1 MAKGFDG
8 LIEYLL
14 EEIALCGEIGASSAD
29 FRRFVQQY
37 YTLPDQNPAGL
48 TFGGPETAQ
57 LTPVLDNKLYEK
69 VWQWLTAHPDVWVGD
84 GKKCRTFT
92 LAGFEALEAEATE
105 RQNEPAQQD
114 QSPTESNST
123 PNLAAQGNENENEIV
138 VSTSASGAL
147 ANKRVPGSS
156 TRDGQRGEPPASST
170 DRNENQT
177 TILNNT
183 SGSAS
188 ITPDT
193 DLPLPQNG
201 ATQPI
206 LETGLTENQGIQ
218 DDSNGNAPES
228 SSTEHGSRSS
238 LQQVHPNQGTAP
250 TNAQRIDSSK
260 RQSPAIKPKGRK
272 PWPIPAGPPKD
283 PVPTALRV
291 HTNKERI
298 WQAIAGHS
306 VDYKRVPLHEFV
318 LLSIIAAQGE
328 GGIIQPELTK
338 LSGQDKRSTPH
349 RTDQLAAKG
358 YIEKKSVN
366 IRGFRTSLC
375 THRKFVGKSSAS
387 QHVNENSKDVFVD
400 GTLILDNLIWYLYD
414 LLRDIQ
420 IVSLQDLRRK
430 LGIEKVKQWQGRAL
444 ANALI
449 RLDAA
454 GFIKR
459 VKAKVKGSE
468 NEWLRCI
475 KLLRMPNED
484 DHQALNFGQRAVHAG
499 PSEGIL
505 EEDQDGDEE
514 MRDLDLEADY
524 GDWNMLENEED
535 EVEEITR
542 IPPQWNLDQPLN
554 NFIFDAIQAAGPRG
568 GNSAG
573 IRDFSMGKFW
583 RRSLE
588 TTLAKLTDNWQKS
601 QPPHLKHFTVI
612 RDTAITTEKRYI
624 HYIYRTYD
632 SFQQAIDAGEASWE
646 AVKNEGQSN
655 ATKKDR
661 PSKKPIE
668 QPESNLDEWGFPK
681 LSPKLFH
688 GRNGTSTL
696 KQCRETIVGE
706 GFRTVWDTDLLN
718 RLGHARKVRRGRPPK
733 QPFPHVDSSLQTPEQ
748 ITDRRQA
755 PSQPSAQRHRD
766 AVRAKREANR
776 IRKAAE
782 ELALKELEAAARKR
796 DSQVAGLNNET
807 QENDDPR
814 IEIPDKPRK
823 RRILTETQ
831 RAKIGLLPRKRGR
844 PPKSAYANREGSQND
859 GSPATVE
866 TAEGNTPEPPTQI
879 SKKRRPRQPKKTVT
893 AIPTEDQDVVEVQD
907 NTSLNANASMPVTN
921 DDDVLPQTQNE
932 NGEAAPFQIPKKK
945 RGRKPKNSALATSPS
960 NQEAFEDTQGN
971 AETNPTTLTGGS
983 VENDP
988 VPRKRGRPRKEQGS
1002 APKRARLNLDRPTS
1016 QQSSGPTELNATTIS
1031 SFTPINGETQAATS
1045 PTQVHTPKKV
1055 AVRPLQTKKAPRG
1068 RVRKTT
1074 RKAIDAERTIAALTE
1089 IEGSDAE
1096 PAESMGVEPTRAES
1110 AEEVNSNIDNLEVTP
1125 SGAGSAD
1132 ALPAGVEPN
1141 EFENR
1146 VQEIIK
1152 LYTDRSK
1159 PGIYVNPF
1167 ITRKVGGR
1175 GRPRKAL
1182 MAIFK
1187 SGQLH
1192 ELDWFGPE
1200 PQLPTQS
1207 DSARSLPSVNGASP
1221 MATAASD
1228 APEMRPAPVPLKR
1241 KAPRPRKRQEP
1252 PSKKPRLE
1260 LETIGEGISRPEQ
1273 NLDVPETSTPI
1284 EVPSSAAS
1292 PAPTQESAS
1301 ENPES
1306 ALSTIE
1312 HHPPN
1317 HQGSKGSY
1325 DSPYGQEINPKK
1337 PYRSPYGGLD
1347 STGATTQPS
1356 NFSEPSASIQSQGST
1371 TFVNGLQPSRLAVL
1385 ETAETGEPIASAT
1398 ETTSL
1403 RPTNN
1408 VKTTIHHAEALER
1421 ADQNRESSS
1430 LSAFPPS
1437 APQEV
1442 DTGIQISNHSLNGTE
1457 ISELAPIPA
1466 NSSVR
1471 GQNGQKL
1478 STPLEVPEAQQNL
1491 VNIPDAEIVELPEVK
1506 STQVKK
1512 RGVVLGGGSINLLRN
1527 RIILGILENCNG
1539 VYPGAHEIQA
1549 PFYTTWDKT
1558 TRNESMRPDRA
1569 TLYKAIKGLI
1579 DTGKIRKLVFT
1590 YQTQSGMT
1598 LTKNILTLS
1607 SVDPLS
1613 TEVKSLQE
1621 KMIEAHPSFYYPP
1634 QVNDLLGDLQAR
1646 GHHRNFEI
1654 ETEVTVERLYPAVGR
1669 LERRIRLSKEEREE
1683 RRKEAVRRAYQKRR
1697 EKQISLR
1704 DSLQA
1709 SLQKR
1714 KPGRP
1719 RIVRLD
1725 RLEDGN
1731 AQAAHPQIVIPGQLA
1746 FIPRQVDPLYQSIDS
1761 STQIL
1766 PSHLLP
1772 TAQGGSH
1779 ANINASFGFTG
1790 ALPNQARLD
1799 DESDGD
1805 EASQA
1810 YDEDNFRYMNDLENF
1825 QVHHSSESDGE
1836 GFGFEQAFAE
1846 SENLEFYDD
1855 RGSMA
1860 ESPDTQSISES
1871 GTESEIDGD
1880 NEHQEDQEA
1889 NMGTTQIDYSRVIT
1903 FDNAPPIER
1912 SDILFDSAAPTFQI
1926 VQPTK
1931 KYTGPIWDVKF
1942 GRNLGPKD
1950 FDQDY
1955 ELQHITTLTDPD
1967 IRFHPTTGTFSTEF
1981 FVERNAR
1988 ISLWRY
1994 DQWKGYRDARPQ
2006 SLTDITSQRFGR
2018 SMPVNWYDQRWM
2030 RDEGHGRF
2038 FSDVHHV
2045 MVWEHEYDWLPEPEE
2060 IQFINHF
2067 MPGDHIT
2074 TEETGSNDNPI
2085 VIEEDVFIGDTGALN
2100 IPRWIHYQD
2109 TEKVIHMAGRRPAV
2123 LWAHVAGQI
2132 PAMQRP
2138 LRILDSSQNVHN
2150 NPSGPK
2156 AAPTPTAEKRKRKY
2170 GQGKSKAKLTTTT
2183 PPNTSNNPLEILRA
2197 PPKRGPRFK
2206 QYKTSTSVC
2215 HIDDVATKKLLYTI
2229 VVVRTLAGGV
2239 EQIVSWGIV
2248 REVFRNHP
2256 NFDLKTFKACWK
2268 FIQCNFYSTLQK
2280 LTEVFQDAFIQAYE
2294 TGEVPNI
2301 DYENLET
2308 YDWDRV
2314 IEWTQRKF
2322 KALPELDELPA
2333 DRQALEKAYV
2343 VEAVP
2348 PQNEVHEN
2356 YFRPIV
2362 TNSRREHFLCAHVY
2376 ALPLHSPKSST
2387 PQTTAD
2393 ADFARAKSWI
2403 QANIATPESRYN
2415 ARAAYDKLAQLGE
2428 PLIEK
2433 VLRALLKNQLLKHQK
2448 AGREL
2453 PGRNY
2458 EFAVKFIQGFKRGLD
2473 VSNFW
2478 EAVTFKQ
2485 QLDEAFKAQRLS
2497 SDSHPSNNYGQINSS
2512 DKTSMADAITNSTP
2526 NAHPAAAAG
2535 ASPQGDLADSQAATS
2550 NAQSPAAQ
2558 TTPTEDR
2565 GQTPSFPLSPA
2576 APDGA
2581 LMALS
2586 DLLAHN
2592 RVKLVPRLPPI
2603 NNEFGAPL
2611 PRLSIWGFTEGHYK
2625 TIAMDRSR
2633 IVWDTDIVPTPHYR
2647 FGSTL
2652 ASADAATADAA
2663 ATGWAALPSPP
2674 TPDAS
2679 DPTASIPL
2687 WCDIGGGVVAEW
2699 WERCVCVVLQFV
2711 ALRAGARTAEI
2722 ANS

>member
-69 VWQWLTAHPDVWVGD
+69 VWQWLTAHPDVWIGD

-105 RQNEPAQQD
+105 RQNEPVQQD

-123 PNLAAQGNENENEIV
+123 PN
-138 VSTSASGAL
+138 
-147 ANKRVPGSS
+147 
-156 TRDGQRGEPPASST
+156 
-170 DRNENQT
+170 QT
-177 TILNNT
+177 TIPNNT
-183 SGSAS
+183 SRSAS

-206 LETGLTENQGIQ
+206 PETGLTENQGIQ
-218 DDSNGNAPES
+218 DDSNENAPES

-238 LQQVHPNQGTAP
+238 LQQVHPDQGTAP
-250 TNAQRIDSSK
+250 TNARRVDSSK
-260 RQSPAIKPKGRK
+260 RQSPAIKPRGRK
-272 PWPIPAGPPKD
+272 PWPIPAAPPKD
-283 PVPTALRV
+283 PVPTALRI

-328 GGIIQPELTK
+328 EGIIQPELTK

-387 QHVNENSKDVFVD
+387 QHVNENSKDVFIG

-468 NEWLRCI
+468 DVWLRCI
-475 KLLRMPNED
+475 KLLRTPNED

-524 GDWNMLENEED
+524 GDWNMLENDED

-583 RRSLE
+583 KRSLE
-588 TTLAKLTDNWQKS
+588 TTLTKLTDNWQKS

-632 SFQQAIDAGEASWE
+632 SFQKAIDAGETSWE
-646 AVKNEGQSN
+646 AVKNEVQSN

-668 QPESNLDEWGFPK
+668 QPGSDLDEWGFPK

-706 GFRTVWDTDLLN
+706 GSRTVWDADLLN
-718 RLGHARKVRRGRPPK
+718 RLGHARTVRRGRPPK
-733 QPFPHVDSSLQTPEQ
+733 QPFPHVDSSLQTPDQ
-748 ITDRRQA
+748 IIDRRQA
-755 PSQPSAQRHRD
+755 PSQPSAQRYRD

-782 ELALKELEAAARKR
+782 ELAFKELEATARKR

-823 RRILTETQ
+823 RRILTKVQ
-831 RAKIGLLPRKRGR
+831 RVKMGLLPRKRGR

-859 GSPATVE
+859 GSPAMVE
-866 TAEGNTPEPPTQI
+866 AAEGNTPEPPQI

-893 AIPTEDQDVVEVQD
+893 AIPTEDQDMVVVQD
-907 NTSLNANASMPVTN
+907 NTSLNADASMPVAN

-932 NGEAAPFQIPKKK
+932 NGEAAPFQTPKKK
-945 RGRKPKNSALATSPS
+945 RGRKPKNSALVTLPS
-960 NQEAFEDTQGN
+960 NQEIFEETQGN
-971 AETNPTTLTGGS
+971 AETNTTTLTGGS
-983 VENDP
+983 VENDS
-988 VPRKRGRPRKEQGS
+988 VPRKRGRPRKEQRP
-1002 APKRARLNLDRPTS
+1002 APKRARLDLDRPTS

-1031 SFTPINGETQAATS
+1031 SFTPSNGGTQAATS
-1045 PTQVHTPKKV
+1045 PARVRTVEKV
-1055 AVRPLQTKKAPRG
+1055 VVVRPLQTKKTPRG
-1068 RVRKTT
+1068 RGRKKTQ
-1074 RKAIDAERTIAALTE
+1074 KAIDAEHTIATLTE

-1096 PAESMGVEPTRAES
+1096 PAESIRVEPTRAEPT
-1110 AEEVNSNIDNLEVTP
+1110 EEVISNIDNLEVTP
-1125 SGAGSAD
+1125 SGVGSTD
-1132 ALPAGVEPN
+1132 ALPAGIEPS

-1167 ITRKVGGR
+1167 TTRKIGGR

-1187 SGQLH
+1187 SGRLH

-1200 PQLPTQS
+1200 PQLPTQP
-1207 DSARSLPSVNGASP
+1207 DSARSLPSVNDASP
-1221 MATAASD
+1221 MAAAASD
-1228 APEMRPAPVPLKR
+1228 TPEMRPESVPLKR

-1252 PSKKPRLE
+1252 PSKKQRLE
-1260 LETIGEGISRPEQ
+1260 SETIGEGISRPEQ

-1284 EVPSSAAS
+1284 EVPSSTAS
-1292 PAPTQESAS
+1292 PAPTQESAP
-1301 ENPES
+1301 ENPEL
-1306 ALSTIE
+1306 ALSIAE
-1312 HHPPN
+1312 YHSPN
-1317 HQGSKGSY
+1317 HQGGRESY
-1325 DSPYGQEINPKK
+1325 DSPSGQEINPKK

-1347 STGATTQPS
+1347 SAGATTEPS
-1356 NFSEPSASIQSQGST
+1356 NFSETSASIQSQGST
-1371 TFVNGLQPSRLAVL
+1371 TFDNGLQPSRLTAL
-1385 ETAETGEPIASAT
+1385 ETAETGEPITSAT
-1398 ETTSL
+1398 ETASL

-1408 VKTTIHHAEALER
+1408 VNTTMHHAEALAR

-1442 DTGIQISNHSLNGTE
+1442 DTGIQISNHGLNEKE

-1466 NSSVR
+1466 NGSVR
-1471 GQNGQKL
+1471 GQNGQRL

-1506 STQVKK
+1506 STPVKN
-1512 RGVVLGGGSINLLRN
+1512 RGVVLGGGSISLLRN

-1558 TRNESMRPDRA
+1558 TSESMRPDRA
-1569 TLYKAIKGLI
+1569 TLIKAIKGLI
-1579 DTGKIRKLVFT
+1579 DTGKIRKLAFT

-1607 SVDPLS
+1607 SVNPLS

-1621 KMIEAHPSFYYPP
+1621 KMIEAHPNLYYPP

-1654 ETEVTVERLYPAVGR
+1654 ETEVTVERLYPTVGR

-1683 RRKEAVRRAYQKRR
+1683 RRREAARRAYQKRR

-1731 AQAAHPQIVIPGQLA
+1731 AQAARPQIVIPSQLA
-1746 FIPRQVDPLYQSIDS
+1746 FIPRQVDPLYQSFDS

-1779 ANINASFGFTG
+1779 ANINASFGLTG

-1799 DESDGD
+1799 DESDGY

-1810 YDEDNFRYMNDLENF
+1810 YDEDNFRYTNDLEKF
-1825 QVHHSSESDGE
+1825 QVHHSLESYGE
-1836 GFGFEQAFAE
+1836 GFGFGQAFAE
-1846 SENLEFYDD
+1846 SENLESYDD
-1855 RGSMA
+1855 RGSTA
-1860 ESPDTQSISES
+1860 ESPGTQYISGS
-1871 GTESEIDGD
+1871 GTESEIDRD
-1880 NEHQEDQEA
+1880 DEHQEDQEE

-1903 FDNAPPIER
+1903 FDNAPPVER
-1912 SDILFDSAAPTFQI
+1912 SDILFDSAAPTLRI
-1926 VQPTK
+1926 VQPPE
-1931 KYTGPIWDVKF
+1931 KYTGLIWDVKF

-1988 ISLWRY
+1988 LSIWRY
-1994 DQWKGYRDARPQ
+1994 DPWKGYRDARPQ
-2006 SLTDITSQRFGR
+2006 NLADITSQRFGR

-2030 RDEGHGRF
+2030 RDGGHGRF

-2045 MVWEHEYDWLPEPEE
+2045 MVWEHEYPWLPELEE

-2085 VIEEDVFIGDTGALN
+2085 VIEEDAFAGETGAFN
-2100 IPRWIHYQD
+2100 TPHWIHYKD
-2109 TEKVIHMAGRRPAV
+2109 TEKAVHKAGRRPAV
-2123 LWAHVAGQI
+2123 PWAPVAGQI
-2132 PAMQRP
+2132 PAMQQP
-2138 LRILDSSQNVHN
+2138 LRILNSSQNVHN

-2170 GQGKSKAKLTTTT
+2170 GPGKSKAKPTTTT

-2215 HIDDVATKKLLYTI
+2215 HIDDVATKKLLYT
-2229 VVVRTLAGGV
+2229 VVVVQTLTGGV

-2248 REVFRNHP
+2248 RKVFRNHT

-2268 FIQCNFYSTLQK
+2268 FIQCNFYSALQK

-2294 TGEVPNI
+2294 TGEVPSI
-2301 DYENLET
+2301 DYEDLET

-2322 KALPELDELPA
+2322 KVLPELDELPT

-2348 PQNEVHEN
+2348 PRNEVHEN
-2356 YFRPIV
+2356 YFRPVV
-2362 TNSRREHFLCAHVY
+2362 TNSRREHLLCAHTY
-2376 ALPLHSPKSST
+2376 ALPLHSPKSTT
-2387 PQTTAD
+2387 PQTTTD

-2433 VLRALLKNQLLKHQK
+2433 VLRALLKNQSLKHQK

-2458 EFAVKFIQGFKRGLD
+2458 EFSAKFIQGFKRGLD

-2485 QLDEAFKAQRLS
+2485 QLDEAFKAQRPS
-2497 SDSHPSNNYGQINSS
+2497 SDSHPSNNYGQTNSS
-2512 DKTSMADAITNSTP
+2512 GDISMADAITNPTP

-2535 ASPQGDLADSQAATS
+2535 ASPWGDLVDSQAATS

-2581 LMALS
+2581 LIALS

-2611 PRLSIWGFTEGHYK
+2611 PRLSTWGFTEGHYK
-2625 TIAMDRSR
+2625 TAAMDRSR
-2633 IVWDTDIVPTPHYR
+2633 IVWDTDVVPTPYYR

-2663 ATGWAALPSPP
+2663 PTGWAALPSPP

-2679 DPTASIPL
+2679 DLMASIPL
-2687 WCDIGGGVVAEW
+2687 WCDIDGGVVAEW

-2711 ALRAGARTAEI
+2711 ALRAGTRTVEI
-2722 ANS
+2722 AGSFKGLVELWEVELDRKSVV